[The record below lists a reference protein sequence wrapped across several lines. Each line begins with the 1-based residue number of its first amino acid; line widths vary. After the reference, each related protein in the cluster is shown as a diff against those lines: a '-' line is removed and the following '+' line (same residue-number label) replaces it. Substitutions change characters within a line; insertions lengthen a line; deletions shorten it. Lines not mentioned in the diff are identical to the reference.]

1 MNIDDIELYHKYSGK
16 DNLYNIYSTYKLML
30 AITYRDNVIISDTIN
45 YNEVEGS
52 FTSGLSAEDVHI
64 IANNKEIELA
74 HNLNGKILSTVGYT
88 FNSFA
93 KNAID
98 LSFFKSYIKFYGISK
113 SKKLASGDQI
123 KILEKRIKAL
133 ESLDKDIFNRDIF
146 NKELDDLIKL
156 FIDLKQSEDY
166 KNHSSFKFYLHA
178 NLASLYTL
186 KEKFEMAKT
195 NYDFGLLYN
204 DKEKFNRIIK
214 EEKLKME
221 YRKKNK
227 SILFDNNN
235 FNEAYSNQYLEIFKT
250 RKRVIN

>member
-1 MNIDDIELYHKYSGK
+1 MIYLTSIMQFMNKLVVIISLLFCVLLCSFCYAQNATSYYLNIHQYNYPNNPLPKNCEVYSVSTNIKYRTIFTFDSRGEKLSLKDLKDTHSIAPKLYAFSKYHKPKAPHENGFLLTMNIDDIELYHKYSGK

-98 LSFFKSYIKFYGISK
+98 LSF
-113 SKKLASGDQI
+113 
-123 KILEKRIKAL
+123 
-133 ESLDKDIFNRDIF
+133 
-146 NKELDDLIKL
+146 NK
-156 FIDLKQSEDY
+156 
-166 KNHSSFKFYLHA
+166 
-178 NLASLYTL
+178 
-186 KEKFEMAKT
+186 
-195 NYDFGLLYN
+195 
-204 DKEKFNRIIK
+204 
-214 EEKLKME
+214 
-221 YRKKNK
+221 
-227 SILFDNNN
+227 
-235 FNEAYSNQYLEIFKT
+235 
-250 RKRVIN
+250 VW